1 MHSRICSSHLVNFP
15 QYLNLDFNNTALST
29 INFVGRFVRID
40 RVYNSNFSLSRSR
53 HELNSHQAT
62 FDIRTLQG
70 HGDDEYTVTRDE
82 MLKVEASYNQM
93 SREKEDL
100 HTDYIELQAKL
111 EELLAE
117 NERLRKE
124 LETQKKTNQ
133 LKTAKH
139 EAQVCDSGWD

>member
-1 MHSRICSSHLVNFP
+1 MDPLFALVIIGHSKPEPKEH
-15 QYLNLDFNNTALST
+15 Q
-29 INFVGRFVRID
+29 INPFFL
-40 RVYNSNFSLSRSR
+40 FHFR
-53 HELNSHQAT
+53 HELNSHQAK

-93 SREKEDL
+93 SAEKEEL

-117 NERLRKE
+117 NERLQKE

-133 LKTAKH
+133 LKTAKY
-139 EAQVCDSGWD
+139 EAQVQSLETW